1 MKPGDT
7 LSAALGDLA
16 TKPLPLDDGT
26 TTTLSA
32 ASAAGKALVLF
43 FVPKAGTPGCTA
55 EACSFRDAYSVFT
68 DAGAVVMSISSDSP
82 GANAVWKEQH
92 RLPFSLATDAGGA
105 LRKALG
111 VQPTMFVL
119 PGRETFV
126 FDKSGVLLMRWSSQL
141 DTSGHVKRA
150 LEALG
155 KGGAA

>member
-7 LSAALGDLA
+7 LSGSLGDLA

-32 ASAAGKALVLF
+32 AQSAGKALILF
-43 FVPKAGTPGCTA
+43 FVPKAFTSGCTA
-55 EACSFRDAYSVFT
+55 EACSFRDAYSAFT
-68 DAGAVVMSISSDSP
+68 DAGAVVLGISSDSP
-82 GANAVWKEQH
+82 KTQAQWREAN
-92 RLPFSLATDAGGA
+92 RLPFNLATDAKGE

-111 VQPTMFVL
+111 VQPTLFVL

-126 FDKSGVLLMRWSSQL
+126 FDKSGKLLMRFSSQM
-141 DTSGHVKRA
+141 DVHGHVTRA

-155 KGGAA
+155 LKK